1 MPDFPTVLALDFDG
15 VLCDGLKEYF
25 QTSWRAYRK
34 LWQIADSA
42 PPAGLAEAFY
52 RLRPVILTGWE
63 MPVLL
68 RAIATGIP
76 ATEIEHHW
84 ATIAPQILQ
93 ASHLEPAQLA
103 AEVDGIR
110 DRWIAEDLSGW
121 LAEQRFYPGV
131 IDRLQGLAASP
142 TTAIIISTKEKRFI
156 QQLLQQQGIDCTG
169 LKIFGKETK
178 RPKSEIL
185 QDLLAADPSATFWF
199 VEDRLET
206 LTGIRQVPDLEPVQ
220 LFLADWGYNT
230 PRERESIAQNP
241 HITLI
246 SLEQFSQNFSTWL
259 PPATDQPERE
269 EIDRP

>member
-25 QTSWRAYRK
+25 QTSWRAYSQ
-34 LWQIADSA
+34 LWSVDSD

-68 RAIATGIP
+68 RAIVTGISE
-76 ATEIEHHW
+76 TEIGQNW
-84 ATIAPQILQ
+84 ATIAPQLIQQAHLQ
-93 ASHLEPAQLA
+93 PAQLA

-110 DRWIAEDLSGW
+110 DRWIAEDLAGW
-121 LAEQRFYPGV
+121 LAEHRFYPGV
-131 IDRLQGLAASP
+131 IDRLQGMADSS
-142 TTAIIISTKEKRFI
+142 TTALIISTKEKRFI
-156 QQLLQQQGIDCTG
+156 QQLLQQQGVDCTR

-178 RPKSEIL
+178 RPKSDIL
-185 QDLLAADPSATFWF
+185 QDLLTADPAAKFWF

-206 LTGIRQVPDLEPVQ
+206 LTEIRQIPELDSVG

-230 PRERESIAQNP
+230 QSERESIDPNSA
-241 HITLI
+241 ITLI
-246 SLEQFSQNFSTWL
+246 SLKQFGQDFSAWL
-259 PPATDQPERE
+259 PAAQNPV
-269 EIDRP
+269 